1 MTALQQLLHP
11 DVGAIA
17 GRNSHLHPV
26 QCFWVLDD
34 LWTPQGGWSKGS
46 YLPFKKKLFELFFG
60 ILRGQ
65 KMSQH
70 LWCLLFLFEFDVIFV
85 LERIWSGISWKHF
98 QQCCVGELP
107 GSYSSWSSGSNLR
120 RQLWI
125 CVCRI

>member
-11 DVGAIA
+11 DVGPVA

-46 YLPFKKKLFELFFG
+46 YLPFLKKIIWIIFWNFKRTKNVSTFMMFIIF
-60 ILRGQ
+60 IWI
-65 KMSQH
+65 
-70 LWCLLFLFEFDVIFV
+70 WCLFV
-85 LERIWSGISWKHF
+85 LERIWSGISGKHF